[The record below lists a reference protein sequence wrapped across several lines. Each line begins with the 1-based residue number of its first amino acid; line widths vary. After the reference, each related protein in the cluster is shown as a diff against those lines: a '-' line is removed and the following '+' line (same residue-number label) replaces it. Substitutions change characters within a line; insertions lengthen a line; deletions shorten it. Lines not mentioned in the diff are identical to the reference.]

1 MSSQTVADTIPLQ
14 SRENPAALSQRK
26 HIRTRLVGRL
36 YLGLYAKFTRY
47 GLCRD
52 LTLPFEKPKAKI
64 PILVRPLEDRD
75 ISQLFFHDSLPNDFA
90 EQMDVAQRLSFIDK
104 GARGGFVA
112 VDNQT
117 GTPCYVQ
124 WLFSSRDN
132 DFIQK
137 AGGFPVLEPHE
148 ALLENA
154 YTPPSYRGLGIMSA
168 AMAAIAE
175 RATEFGARRVL
186 FFVGDHNIASLKGSQ
201 RAGFHPHMLHHRTAL
216 CFGIITRHRFEQS
229 PHSFPNWPAK
239 S

>member
-1 MSSQTVADTIPLQ
+1 MSSQTVADTLQLQ
-14 SRENPAALSQRK
+14 SHERLGLSQFE

-36 YLGLYAKFTRY
+36 RLGLYAKFTRY
-47 GLCRD
+47 GLRRD
-52 LTLPFEKPKAKI
+52 LGLSMEKPKAKI

-75 ISQLFFHDSLPNDFA
+75 ISPLFFNNSFPTDFT

-112 VDNQT
+112 VDSRT
-117 GTPCYVQ
+117 ETPCYVQ
-124 WLFSSRDN
+124 WLLSSRDN
-132 DFIQK
+132 DFIRK
-137 AGGFPVLEPHE
+137 LGGFPLLEADE

-154 YTPPSYRGLGIMSA
+154 YTPPPYRGLGIMSA

-175 RATEFGARRVL
+175 RATEFGARHVL

-201 RAGFHPHMLHHRTAL
+201 RAGFYPHMQHHRTAL
-216 CFGIITRHRFEQS
+216 CFGIITRHRFEKT
-229 PHSFPNWPAK
+229 PRVFPNWPPT